1 MPSYKL
7 TEVAKIFNISQQEV
21 LDRLDATD
29 INLTVTSEQ
38 LRNAGFDLKVLLG
51 SRQKLL
57 AERKNLKGSAGIEI
71 RIGSQRNEEQI
82 KPYISKKPQDILL
95 RKSALNKSIQ
105 KVDVMRQTSKKAR
118 TDKSEAESDLEKLIT
133 KGVETAEIIE
143 RVDETPFKHPDS
155 ESAETAREVETLKET
170 ELIAIDEGLT
180 PKTAETS
187 EGVEVDKLPDKPADA
202 NTQEIQPIEILPIET
217 KPQVIRPTATRRPET
232 RPPETRLTETTRPIS
247 GWQASRPAEQKPRT
261 DFRRT
266 DNRPQ
271 DRKQTTPLR
280 PSGGFVQRDGART
293 DNRTQPNNR
302 FDRNNRGQTGGK
314 PAGAYRPPFGTKPPQ
329 RGAAAGY
336 EGQARPTTRPA
347 FAHPETPQKREIK
360 KTKPDA
366 ALVKEDA
373 KKAKVK
379 SDALSLKDLNKTIY
393 EGLSELD
400 IETEVTAAAVA
411 GEEVQ
416 APAAVSKPP
425 KTERKAKK
433 KQAAEKEQPPAFQ
446 HPTSI
451 VIGETVTVAEMAG
464 LLGVKAGELV
474 KKLFSLG
481 ILATV
486 NQSIDADSAALLAM
500 DYGVEVIKKVITEA
514 DIFPVYED
522 KAEDMQKRP
531 PVVTVMGHVDHGKT
545 SLLDAIRSTSVAEK
559 EAGGIT
565 QHIGAYE
572 VNLNGRKITFL
583 DTPGHEAFT
592 SLRARGAQV
601 TDIVILV
608 VAANDGVMP
617 QTKEAI
623 DHATAAG
630 VCIVVAINKIDR
642 PDANTERV
650 KRQLAECG
658 ILSEEWG
665 GKHQFQ
671 EISAKKH
678 IGITELL
685 ELVLLEAD
693 MLELKGNPN
702 RPAEAIVIES
712 QLDKQRGPVATI
724 LVKKGTLR
732 KGDTFVAGR
741 EVGRVRSMY
750 NHLRA
755 VQKEA
760 GISAP
765 VEVMGF
771 SEVPEPGDILVVVD
785 EKTAKAIAELR
796 ANSAKSARETNA
808 PIASLTD
815 LMDKIKEGQI
825 KELNIII
832 KADVQGSLEALNTSL
847 KKLSNQ
853 EVKVNVVHDAT
864 GGITE
869 SDVVLAV
876 ASRAIIIGFNV
887 RPDSNAKARAEREK
901 ISIELYSVIYK
912 VIEDIK
918 LALEGLLT
926 PETVEQAVG
935 KVEVRQVFSVPKIGK
950 IAGAY
955 VLEGKVTRTSNV
967 RIIRDNVVV
976 FEGKIGSLKRFTED
990 VKEVAGGYECGLSVE
1005 RYQDIKDKDILEVYE
1020 LVQEKRTLSDVAK

>member
-1 MPSYKL
+1 MTEFKL
-7 TEVAKIFNISQQEV
+7 ADVAKRLNIPSDEILSKFEAV
-21 LDRLDATD
+21 D
-29 INLTVTSEQ
+29 INETVTADQ
-38 LRNAGFDLKVLLG
+38 LRKAGYDPKKIVGF
-51 SRQKLL
+51 RQKLL
-57 AERKNLKGSAGIEI
+57 QERLNRKGQAGIEI
-71 RIGSQRNEEQI
+71 RIGAPAKEEYV
-82 KPYISKKPQDILL
+82 KPIISKNPQDIQM
-95 RKSALNKSIQ
+95 RKSALNKNIQ
-105 KVDVMRQTSKKAR
+105 QVDVMRQTSRKVKA
-118 TDKSEAESDLEKLIT
+118 
-133 KGVETAEIIE
+133 E
-143 RVDETPFKHPDS
+143 RVEGT
-155 ESAETAREVETLKET
+155 ESAEKIFSNEAEIESAIAVEKASKEIPADTAIEEVGVAKNITKSDDTEKPVKEETPIPSVK
-170 ELIAIDEGLT
+170 A
-180 PKTAETS
+180 AETVK
-187 EGVEVDKLPDKPADA
+187 E
-202 NTQEIQPIEILPIET
+202 
-217 KPQVIRPTATRRPET
+217 
-232 RPPETRLTETTRPIS
+232 PPVR
-247 GWQASRPAEQKPRT
+247 GWQAARPTEQRPRG
-261 DFRRT
+261 DFRKP

-271 DRKQTTPLR
+271 DNRKQQSRPLNQPR
-280 PSGGFVQRDGART
+280 TGYVPRDFAANRSDGGGGQRT
-293 DNRTQPNNR
+293 DFRTDTRVDLRSDTRSDGKTYTRNAPR
-302 FDRNNRGQTGGK
+302 FDRPQTGAR
-314 PAGAYRPPFGTKPPQ
+314 PTAGNYRPSTQQTHTSRPPQ
-329 RGAAAGY
+329 RGQPSRPYDNRPRAG
-336 EGQARPTTRPA
+336 GLRPA
-347 FAHPETPQKREIK
+347 TGFTSPETVIPKRDIK
-360 KTKPDA
+360 KPRTDSSST
-366 ALVKEDA
+366 KEDS
-373 KKAKVK
+373 KKPKIK
-379 SDALSLKDLNKTIY
+379 TDSLSLKDLNKTIH
-393 EGLSELD
+393 EGISELD
-400 IETEVTAAAVA
+400 IEAEIEVAAEVAEESEAAAAAAV
-411 GEEVQ
+411 
-416 APAAVSKPP
+416 KPS
-425 KTERKAKK
+425 KTEKKNKK
-433 KQAAEKEQPPAFQ
+433 KQAEKEYPAPFQ

-451 VIGETVTVAEMAG
+451 VIGENVTVAEMAG
-464 LLGVKAGELV
+464 LLGIKAGELV

-481 ILATV
+481 VLATV
-486 NQSIDADSAALLAM
+486 NQSIDADTAALLAI
-500 DYGVEVIKKVITEA
+500 DYGVEVTKKVITEE
-514 DIFPVYED
+514 DLFPVFED
-522 KAEDMQKRP
+522 NPGDMQRRP

-572 VNLNGRKITFL
+572 VNLDGRKITFL

-623 DHATAAG
+623 DHASAAG
-630 VCIVVAINKIDR
+630 VCVIVAINKIDR
-642 PDANTERV
+642 PDANSEKV
-650 KRQLAECG
+650 KRQLAEYG

-671 EISAKKH
+671 EISAKKRT
-678 IGITELL
+678 GIKELL

-732 KGDTFVAGR
+732 KGDTFVVGR
-741 EVGRVRSMY
+741 EIGRVRSMY

-771 SEVPEPGDILVVVD
+771 SEVPEPGDTLVVTD
-785 EKTAKAIAELR
+785 EKTAKAIADLR
-796 ANSAKSARETNA
+796 SSSAKSVRETTS
-808 PIASLTD
+808 PIVSLTD
-815 LMDKIKEGQI
+815 LMDKIKEGRI

-832 KADVQGSLEALNTSL
+832 KADVQGSLEALKSSL

-869 SDVVLAV
+869 SDVVLAL
-876 ASRAIIIGFNV
+876 ASKAIIIGFNV
-887 RPDSNAKARAEREK
+887 RPDNNAKLRAEREK

-912 VIEDIK
+912 AIEDVK

-935 KVEVRQVFSVPKIGK
+935 KVEVRQVFSVPKIGR

-955 VLEGKVTRTSNV
+955 VLEGRVARTSNV

-976 FEGKIGSLKRFTED
+976 FDGKIGSLKRFAED
-990 VKEVAGGYECGLSVE
+990 VKEVSGGYECGLSVE
-1005 RYQDIKDKDILEVYE
+1005 RYQDIKEKDILEVYE